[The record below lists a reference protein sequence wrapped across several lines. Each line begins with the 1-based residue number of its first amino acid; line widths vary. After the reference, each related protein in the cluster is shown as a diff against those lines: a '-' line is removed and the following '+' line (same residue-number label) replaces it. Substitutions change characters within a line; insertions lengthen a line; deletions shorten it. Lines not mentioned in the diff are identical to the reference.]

1 MSGERKEEAL
11 RKGQSVY
18 SPYYAKI
25 QDLLFQGMPVKE
37 VWLYMKIFFGVYADI
52 RTLYHYIEV
61 MHLSWYMPERKK
73 VEHGGTDRVT

>member
-1 MSGERKEEAL
+1 
-11 RKGQSVY
+11 
-18 SPYYAKI
+18 
-25 QDLLFQGMPVKE
+25 
-37 VWLYMKIFFGVYADI
+37 MKIFFGVYADI